1 MRRHIRLLELLCL
14 VVFCGVI
21 VCGVSGSVGALSY
34 QSSVGVGFTFEPTLS
49 VSLSNSSLVINN
61 LTPGSASDSNII
73 TVGVSTNAAYG
84 YNLFSTV
91 GSAANAT
98 TELKNG
104 NNNSFASLSSSAAT
118 LANFDDNK
126 WGYSYSTDSGS
137 NWVSG
142 NQGSTSAGYAGLP
155 LYTGTGVK
163 LASANS
169 NAGSSVQFKI
179 AAKAGATQAS
189 GTYTNVVNFYAVTN
203 VEPTS
208 LLDAFIASGAEQ
220 VNGYYKMQDMTSSI
234 CNAVD
239 DSLIPS
245 KLQLIDER
253 DNKLYWVAKL
263 ADGNCWMTQNLDLAG
278 GTELSSDT
286 TDFVSNYTLPT
297 TNGWTVNNEK
307 LVLPASAVKNSD
319 NNNLTDSSQFSTNNY
334 AYVYNSGNT
343 TNCGASGQNT
353 PCYSYYSWD
362 AATLGSGRSIST
374 ENTDAPYSIC
384 PKGWRLPTSGNS
396 SNNEWKRGDFYA
408 LAKAYG
414 ADLESNYY
422 QNSSTFYNNAGPR
435 TAVPNFLL
443 AGYYHTGS
451 FDSGGSLG
459 GYWSSTSYGNSYTA
473 RYLSFRSSSVY
484 SANRSN
490 RRGGFSVRCVAR

>member
-1 MRRHIRLLELLCL
+1 MRRRVKFEIFGLITLG
-14 VVFCGVI
+14 VVGAGGVN
-21 VCGVSGSVGALSY
+21 VGALSY
-34 QSSVGVGFTFEPTLS
+34 QSNVGVGFTFEPTLN
-49 VSLSNSSLVINN
+49 VTLSNSDLVINN
-61 LTPGSASDSNII
+61 LSPNTGSDSNVI
-73 TVGVSTNAAYG
+73 TVNVATNAAYG
-84 YNLFSTV
+84 YDLFSTV
-91 GSAANAT
+91 GNTANVT

-104 NNNSFASLSSSAAT
+104 GNSFASLSSNVAT
-118 LANFDDNK
+118 LASFDDNK

-307 LVLPASAVKNSD
+307 LVLPASAAKNVD
-319 NNNLTDSSQFSTNNY
+319 NNNLTDSTQFSTDNY
-334 AYVYNSGNT
+334 AYVFNSSNT
-343 TNCGASGQNT
+343 TNCGASGQDT

-362 AATLGSGRSIST
+362 AATLGSGRGIST
-374 ENTDAPYSIC
+374 DNTDAQYSIC
-384 PKGWRLPTSGNS
+384 PKGWKLPTSRTTS
-396 SNNEWKRGDFYA
+396 AADWRTKSDFYV
-408 LAKAYG
+408 LAHKYG
-414 ADLESNYY
+414 LD
-422 QNSSTFYNNAGPR
+422 STTSTSKSGNGFYTQAGPG
-435 TAVPNFLL
+435 TVPNFLL
-443 AGYYHTGS
+443 AGYYNNGS
-451 FDSGGSLG
+451 FSPGGSYG
-459 GYWSSTSYGNSYTA
+459 SYWSSTSY
-473 RYLSFRSSSVY
+473 SSSNNARDLDFSSSGVS
-484 SANRSN
+484 SADSDL
-490 RRGGFSVRCVAR
+490 RRFGFSVRCLLRR